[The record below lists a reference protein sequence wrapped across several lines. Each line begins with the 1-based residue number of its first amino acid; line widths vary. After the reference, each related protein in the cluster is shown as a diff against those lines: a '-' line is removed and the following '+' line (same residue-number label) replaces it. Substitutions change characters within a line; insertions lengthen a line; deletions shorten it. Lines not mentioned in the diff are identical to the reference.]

1 MRVYYA
7 KRVPIDNTKLDISN
21 NQMFSPRVGHGV
33 NYDPTLDVNYFNIRL
48 RT

>member
-7 KRVPIDNTKLDISN
+7 KRVLIANSKLDISN

-33 NYDPTLDVNYFNIRL
+33 NYDPKLDVTYFNIRL
-48 RT
+48 RM